1 MLNKDV
7 FRQSLKAVAHVV
19 ENSLVSRRLCT

>member
-7 FRQSLKAVAHVV
+7 VRQSFKAVAHVV
-19 ENSLVSRRLCT
+19 ENSQVSGRMCT